1 MTPTELAS
9 LEALAKA
16 ATPGRQEAVD
26 AIEAAQTAAL
36 NADCRTADKDEIL
49 GHIDTAL
56 GFLSDALTAANPA
69 AILSLIEENK
79 RMREALEPFSVVAGE
94 LFASNFNRPDIVFE
108 IEQPNLVRVTAG
120 DFFRA
125 RAALEP
131 QS

>member
-1 MTPTELAS
+1 MTPAELAS

-69 AILSLIEENK
+69 AILSLIEEYK
-79 RMREALEPFSVVAGE
+79 RMREALERVRSTLATADESGLLRDVIWMVGSPNE
-94 LFASNFNRPDIVFE
+94 TLF
-108 IEQPNLVRVTAG
+108 
-120 DFFRA
+120 DFL
-125 RAALEP
+125 AALTP
-131 QS
+131 ATGA